1 MEVGPQNK
9 MGKIIGLIPS
19 RLGSKRLP
27 GKALADLSGMP
38 VVIHVA
44 KRALLSSYLDDV
56 IVCTDSLEIIDKCS
70 SFGVKSILTSSDCR
84 NGTERIA
91 SVVNKYEFDFAID
104 IQGDEPLVNPYHID
118 LVAENISKNMKNED
132 IIIPTLEV
140 PYTSPE
146 TIVRVQ
152 SSLTGR
158 IMTLSRANIP
168 HRYSLPVTTIQKHLS
183 VIGFTKNALNKY
195 AELEPTI
202 NELSEDIELLRAL
215 ENDMKLYSLPV
226 EGNSFS
232 VDVQDDL
239 LKARVAIKSDK
250 FFGKY

>member
-1 MEVGPQNK
+1 MEAGQLNK
-9 MGKIIGLIPS
+9 MEKIIGLIPS

-38 VVIHVA
+38 VVVHVA
-44 KRALLSSYLDDV
+44 KRALLSNQLNDV
-56 IVCTDSLEIIDKCS
+56 IVCTDSQEIIDACS
-70 SFGVKSILTSSDCR
+70 KFGVRSILTSSECR

-91 SVVNKYEFDFAID
+91 SVAHKFDFEFAID

-118 LVAENISKNMKNED
+118 LVAKSISENKKNED

-168 HRYSLPVTTIQKHLS
+168 HRYSVPVNTIQKHLS
-183 VIGFTKNALNKY
+183 VIGFTKDALNKY
-195 AELEPTI
+195 AEFEPTI
-202 NELSEDIELLRAL
+202 NEISEDIELLRAL
-215 ENDMKLYSLPV
+215 ENDMKLYSIPV

-232 VDVQDDL
+232 IDVQDDL

-250 FFGKY
+250 FFGQY